1 MTRITC
7 FRRFNRSSRPLF
19 SLFCAVLALVL
30 AAGGAAAH
38 VSIRPAA
45 APPNTNETFSVR
57 VPTEKASPTVRV
69 RIEFPA
75 GVTVSRFQPK
85 PGWQRAD
92 ERDGTGRIAATTWS
106 GGRIEN
112 GEFDEFVFIARTP
125 QDAGTLR
132 FRAFQTYGDGE
143 TVEWVNNADPG
154 AAPVLEVRAA
164 SQSTSASGEH
174 GQTAATSVAPA
185 TTGAPAA
192 TSAASTPAPTAR
204 AATPGS
210 PAGVGAQ
217 SAQGAQSVQAA
228 GTSSGM
234 PPSSGSD
241 LPLFIALGSGVV
253 ALIAAAMASIALA
266 RKPAAV

>member
-1 MTRITC
+1 MTRNTC

-19 SLFCAVLALVL
+19 SLFFAVLALLL

-164 SQSTSASGEH
+164 SQSTSASVEH
-174 GQTAATSVAPA
+174 GQTAPTSVAPA
-185 TTGAPAA
+185 PA
-192 TSAASTPAPTAR
+192 TTPAPTAR